1 MKGDYTM
8 KKYFAGIYTLDAL
21 KAEYKRLVKE
31 NHPDLGGDEAT
42 MKAINNQYA
51 DAVEYIKLHGEQ
63 AEQAKAAR
71 EVPEEFM
78 RAVSALVMC
87 PGLIVELVGSWI
99 WVTGNTYDNRET
111 LKAAGYRFASKKRA
125 WYWHTPEDGVSRGG
139 KKSLEEIKDKY
150 GATRINFAAARPHAI
165 TAGA

>member
-1 MKGDYTM
+1 M
-8 KKYFAGIYTLDAL
+8 KKFFVGIHTLDSL

-51 DAVEYIKLHGEQ
+51 EAVEYIKLHGEQ

-71 EVPEEFM
+71 EVPEEFVRVINAIIS
-78 RAVSALVMC
+78 RAGLV
-87 PGLIVELVGSWI
+87 IELVGSWI
-99 WVTGNTYDNRET
+99 WVTGSTYENRDV

-125 WYWHTPEDGVSRGG
+125 WYWHSPEDSVSRGG
-139 KKSLEEIKDKY
+139 KKTLEEIKSKY
-150 GATRINFAAARPHAI
+150 GSTVITAANRQHAI

>member
-1 MKGDYTM
+1 M
-8 KKYFAGIYTLDAL
+8 KKFFAGIYTLDAL

-51 DAVEYIKLHGEQ
+51 EAVEYIKLHGEQ

-71 EVPEEFM
+71 EVPEEFVRVINAIIS
-78 RAVSALVMC
+78 RAGLV
-87 PGLIVELVGSWI
+87 VELVGSWI
-99 WVTGNTYDNRET
+99 WVTGNTYENRDA

-125 WYWHTPEDGVSRGG
+125 WYWHNPEDGVTRGG
-139 KKSLEEIKDKY
+139 KKSLEEIKHKY
-150 GATRINFAAARPHAI
+150 GCTVITASNRQHAI
-165 TAGA
+165 AAGA

>member
-8 KKYFAGIYTLDAL
+8 KKFFAGINTLDAL

-51 DAVEYIKLHGEQ
+51 EAVEYIKLHGEQ

-71 EVPEEFM
+71 EVPDEFVRVINAIIS
-78 RAVSALVMC
+78 RAGLV
-87 PGLIVELVGSWI
+87 VELVGSWI
-99 WVTGNTYDNRET
+99 WVTGSTYENRDA

-125 WYWHTPEDGVSRGG
+125 WYWHSPDDCVSRGG
-139 KKSLEEIKDKY
+139 KKSLDEIKSKY
-150 GATRINFAAARPHAI
+150 GSTVITAVNRQQAI
-165 TAGA
+165 TARA